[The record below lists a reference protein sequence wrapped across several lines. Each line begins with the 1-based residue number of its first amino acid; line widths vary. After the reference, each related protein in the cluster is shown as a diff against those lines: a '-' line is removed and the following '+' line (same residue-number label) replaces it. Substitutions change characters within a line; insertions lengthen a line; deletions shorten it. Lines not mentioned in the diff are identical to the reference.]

1 MNVAQIVRN
10 NTSKTEVSSSTI
22 ALIRLALSLFALM
35 FFSLHTEGNPNP
47 VTEGYNLLLVLYA
60 IYALLHCMY
69 PSYMH
74 KIIQPTWLH
83 WIDVASYALLIALSG
98 GLASPL
104 FFFFFFAI
112 IVASF
117 RYGYKE
123 GIRVTAAC
131 FLIALVIYFSPL
143 NSDVRSALYPA
154 LVQKALLLALG
165 FFIASWGGLLV
176 QQKRQLKLLSE
187 VNCMPDPRLSAEQ
200 LMGNSLEHIRK
211 FYDAV
216 ACLAV
221 MKMPDGSYA
230 IFKVEKDSEKPMLLG
245 QVLDEMIAAH
255 LLAIPPQWSIYYA
268 NETEWYMSS
277 LPAYKP
283 RQSSLE
289 VHSNFGEAISQLLE
303 VESFASAPL
312 RLHGQ
317 DIGRLYL
324 NNCSHSFD
332 AADMS
337 FLLQLVN
344 QITPRIDNIHLLD
357 KIAAAATSSMRQ
369 KISIDLH
376 DSTIQPYIG
385 LKLGLEALRRKIPEG
400 EAIAAE
406 VDDLVKMT
414 AESISDLR
422 QYIGGLKSQLDAPL
436 VPAIM
441 ELAKKYLHRHG
452 IEVTVNADTE
462 LKVNERLAAEI
473 YQLVCEGLSNIH
485 RHTTA
490 KQAAINLYYQE
501 DQLVIEVVNQDDN
514 TQDFVLFKP
523 RSITERVTHLGG
535 TVSVNRL
542 AGDKTMVTAEI
553 PLNAKDRRHAA
564 LA

>member
-1 MNVAQIVRN
+1 
-10 NTSKTEVSSSTI
+10 
-22 ALIRLALSLFALM
+22 M

>member
-1 MNVAQIVRN
+1 
-10 NTSKTEVSSSTI
+10 
-22 ALIRLALSLFALM
+22 M
-35 FFSLHTEGNPNP
+35 FFSLHTAGNSNP
-47 VTEGYNLLLVLYA
+47 VTEGYNFLLVLYA

-123 GIRVTAAC
+123 GIRVTTAC

-230 IFKVEKDSEKPMLLG
+230 IFKVENDSEKSMLLG
-245 QVLDEMIAAH
+245 QVLDETIAAH

-289 VHSNFGEAISQLLE
+289 AHSNFGEAISQLLE

-490 KQAAINLYYQE
+490 KQAVINLYYQE